1 MRLTKELL
9 ERAKVKLS
17 KAEMALQADPSSRWL
32 QLSVK
37 FEQEKVDAIRQ
48 SLQKA

>member
-1 MRLTKELL
+1 MRLTEELL
-9 ERAKVKLS
+9 ARAKVKLT
-17 KAEMALQADPSSRWL
+17 KAEMALQADPTNRWL

-37 FEQEKVDAIRQ
+37 FEQEKVEAIRQ